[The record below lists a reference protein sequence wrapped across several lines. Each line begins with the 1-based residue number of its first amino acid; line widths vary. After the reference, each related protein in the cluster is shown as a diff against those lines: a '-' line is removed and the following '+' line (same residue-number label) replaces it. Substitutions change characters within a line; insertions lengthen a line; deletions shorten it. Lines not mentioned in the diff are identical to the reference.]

1 MQLGR
6 FEDLSLAVFGCSAI
20 PDAPVLGPQFNIEGW
35 KYMWLK
41 FMEII
46 YSTYRTVYLISA
58 YVEKDHTE
66 YYVCR

>member
-1 MQLGR
+1 
-6 FEDLSLAVFGCSAI
+6 
-20 PDAPVLGPQFNIEGW
+20 
-35 KYMWLK
+35 MWLK